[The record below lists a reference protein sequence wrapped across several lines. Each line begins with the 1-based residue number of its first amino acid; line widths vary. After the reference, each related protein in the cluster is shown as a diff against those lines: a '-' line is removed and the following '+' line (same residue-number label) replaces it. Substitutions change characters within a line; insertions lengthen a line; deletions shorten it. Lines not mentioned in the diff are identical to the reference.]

1 MRRKKLKL
9 QNLDAEIRATAGDV
23 PPIFRGVVAHVNGY
37 TQPSLQD
44 LHRMIVS
51 HGGGFLQYLDGKTVA
66 THIIAS
72 ALTPKKREEFRRY
85 RIVKPAWVT
94 DSIKAGRLLSWDE
107 YRIVDEGH
115 AQKVLK
121 FGDGQFTSQ
130 TNTPRSGYKDQSRS
144 SWYNSRLRDMEN
156 MDTSL
161 GSSPNPV
168 TPSTHRKPSQLQE
181 DLPAKPSQQS
191 QSDYGDFPSSI
202 IQEVEDTLATA
213 KTETHPISNDAG
225 LRKASEQPLQTSED
239 FGPADASKS
248 SMLKNPSSTKE
259 DLTSEEYNAQLL
271 SDPRMKKSSVV
282 NPDFLQQYYKE
293 SRLHHLSTWKA
304 ELKAQ
309 LQAATTEKTQS
320 QALKRKSI
328 PGSRRYILHVD
339 FDSFFAAV
347 SLLKHPE
354 LKDKPVAIAHG
365 SGSGS
370 EIASCNYPARAQGVR
385 NGTWMK
391 GALESCPDLKV
402 LPYDFPAYEDASRKF
417 YSAILAIDGTVQ
429 SVSIDEAL
437 IDITG
442 LCSEAG
448 GSDGEAISEGS
459 IGREQDKADHI
470 ALNLRNLIKEKTG
483 CAVSVGIGGNILLA
497 KVSLRKAKPAGQ
509 FQLKPDAVLDFLG
522 DLTVRDLP
530 GVGHS
535 MAAKLEELGAKFVR
549 DMRNLPKERLISAL
563 GPKTGIKMWEYARGI
578 DRTEVGDQVT
588 RKSVS
593 AEVNWGIRFVN
604 QDQADEFVRSLCS
617 ELNRR
622 LMENLVKGKQLTL
635 KVMRRSMDA
644 PLEAVKHLGHGK
656 CDTFNKSVA
665 LGVATNAPDVVAK
678 EAISMLRSFNFSPG
692 DLRGLG
698 VQMTKLE
705 PLKTGSSGLESSQRQ
720 LNFGVSPP
728 RKKAIP
734 AADPDELESP
744 HKDESVRIQADPV
757 LSDSAH
763 KPLNISGSQFIMP
776 TQADPKVVA
785 ELPSD
790 IRSKLVA
797 QSKPRQNF
805 RAGSACP
812 PPREER
818 PVSQVALPPQS
829 QLDPETLAALPE
841 DVRSEVLGYYQQS
854 APTTT
859 PTPEPPGPTP
869 HPPTLPASL
878 KLRRPV
884 SPPKKRR
891 GRPPKAVT
899 LARLAK
905 TQTLDQSGFGSVRP
919 RSAVPST
926 STEGRLSRRAS
937 PHVEDPDEVS
947 ADFLDALPE
956 DIKQEILE
964 EQKRKRLQ
972 QRQRANAAE
981 RAQRL
986 SSRQQEAPRRV
997 ERRLPLPPLP
1007 PKPVFTSQRLS
1018 QLPDLRDA
1026 VRAWHETFAAGG
1038 PYEEDVD
1045 SLCSYLTSV
1054 TFGEKDVDKAVSV
1067 VRWLMWLVEDHLQEE
1082 PDNGQGSPV
1091 EETISWQAAIE
1102 LMQNS
1107 VQAALAKRGLPE
1119 TMTPVTEGPF
1129 SFNVDTFYVS
1139 ASGGQIHRRA
1149 APPEIKALYD
1159 TSTDSQGTNDHP
1171 GHWYEAQLLHYGLPP
1186 SKVKATAKMKLLKA
1200 LQGGGLSVPKE
1211 VNQIENKLKKAEKGM
1226 EKKKTIGRETHR
1238 PWLRRDQYQ
1247 DCHYQDCHE
1256 DNSYGGAPAAKTPKE
1271 KAVATKKTPA
1281 TKAPGKNPPAGK
1293 ATTKKATG
1301 PKAPTAKAPAP
1312 KRKRAANDEGAANP
1326 QTTKRQATGGVKL
1339 QNTGNSN
1346 FISQGHQKPS
1356 EWNGPGYDGPGY
1368 DGPGYNEFG
1377 YDEDGYDENGYD
1389 ENGYDEDGCDDAPPS
1404 YDSVYGPGG
1413 GMAYGDAY
1421 YGEQTDSD
1429 YY

>member
-1 MRRKKLKL
+1 MGSRHEINSSAVRKRIENHDFSNEAGDEYEASSFGGFGDYMRRKKLKL
-9 QNLDAEIRATAGDV
+9 QNLDAEIRATAGDS
-23 PPIFRGVVAHVNGY
+23 PAIFRGVVAHVNGY

-51 HGGGFLQYLDGKTVA
+51 HGGGFLQYLDGKTAA

-130 TNTPRSGYKDQSRS
+130 TNTPRSGYKDQSKS
-144 SWYNSRLRDMEN
+144 SWYHSQLREMEHAE
-156 MDTSL
+156 TGL
-161 GSSPNPV
+161 GSSPKPV
-168 TPSTHRKPSQLQE
+168 TPSAYSKPPQMLE
-181 DLPAKPSQQS
+181 ATPAEGQRS

-202 IQEVEDTLATA
+202 VKEAEDDQVTSQTA
-213 KTETHPISNDAG
+213 NNLTNDDVGPA
-225 LRKASEQPLQTSED
+225 KAPEQTKHINED
-239 FGPADASKS
+239 LGPADS
-248 SMLKNPSSTKE
+248 SEYSLPRNSSSTKE
-259 DLTSEEYNAQLL
+259 DMTSEEYNAQLL

-282 NPDFLQQYYKE
+282 NPEFLQQYYKE

-309 LQAATTEKTQS
+309 LQAATNEKAHS
-320 QALKRKSI
+320 QISKRKPIS
-328 PGSRRYILHVD
+328 GSRRYILHVD

-437 IDITG
+437 IDVTG
-442 LCSEAG
+442 SCLEAG
-448 GSDGEAISEGS
+448 GSDGKTISEGAINS
-459 IGREQDKADHI
+459 EQAKADEI
-470 ALNLRNLIKEKTG
+470 AVDLRNSIKEKTG

-509 FQLKPDAVLDFLG
+509 FQLKPDAVLEFIG
-522 DLTVRDLP
+522 GLTVRELP

-535 MAAKLEELGAKFVR
+535 MAAKLEEMGAKSVG
-549 DMRNLPKERLISAL
+549 DIRNLSKERLISGL
-563 GPKTGIKMWEYARGI
+563 GPKTGIRMWEYARGI

-604 QDQADEFVRSLCS
+604 QVQADEFIRSLCT

-678 EAISMLRSFNFSPG
+678 EVISMLRSFNFSPG

-705 PLKTGSSGLESSQRQ
+705 PFRTASSGLESSQRQ
-720 LNFGVSPP
+720 LNFSVSPP

-734 AADPDELESP
+734 AVDPDELESP
-744 HKDESVRIQADPV
+744 HKDETIRIQADPV
-757 LSDSAH
+757 LGDSAH

-776 TQADPKVVA
+776 TQADPKVVS

-797 QSKPRQNF
+797 QSKSRQNL
-805 RAGSACP
+805 RTGSPCP
-812 PPREER
+812 LPREGR
-818 PVSQVALPPQS
+818 QASQINLPPQS

-841 DVRSEVLGYYQQS
+841 DVRSEVLGYYHQP
-854 APTTT
+854 APATA
-859 PTPEPPGPTP
+859 PSSEHQLPESNPPS
-869 HPPTLPASL
+869 LPGAL
-878 KLRRPV
+878 KPRRPL

-899 LARLAK
+899 LARNAK
-905 TQTLDQSGFGSVRP
+905 TQTLNQSGFGFARP
-919 RSAVPST
+919 HPAVTST
-926 STEGRLSRRAS
+926 SAEEALPRQPS
-937 PHVEDPDEVS
+937 PNIEDPGDVS
-947 ADFLDALPE
+947 ADFLAALPE
-956 DIKQEILE
+956 DIKLEIME
-964 EQKRKRLQ
+964 EQKRTRMQ
-972 QRQRANAAE
+972 QRPQDTIPVE
-981 RAQRL
+981 RPP
-986 SSRQQEAPRRV
+986 SRQEEDPPISV
-997 ERRLPLPPLP
+997 LPEKRLPLPPLP
-1007 PKPVFTSQRLS
+1007 KKPVFTSQRLS
-1018 QLPDLRDA
+1018 QLPDLRDS
-1026 VRAWHETFAAGG
+1026 VGAWHETFADGG
-1038 PYEEDVD
+1038 PYDEDVT

-1054 TFGEKDVDKAVSV
+1054 TLNERDVDKAVSV
-1067 VRWLMWLVEDHLQEE
+1067 VRWLMWLVEDHLQPE
-1082 PDNGQGSPV
+1082 PEPEDAQGSRTDG
-1091 EETISWQAAIE
+1091 TISWGAAIQ
-1102 LMQNS
+1102 LMQDS
-1107 VQAALAKRGLPE
+1107 VQAALEKRGLPE
-1119 TMTPVTEGPF
+1119 
-1129 SFNVDTFYVS
+1129 VDFV
-1139 ASGGQIHRRA
+1139 
-1149 APPEIKALYD
+1149 
-1159 TSTDSQGTNDHP
+1159 
-1171 GHWYEAQLLHYGLPP
+1171 
-1186 SKVKATAKMKLLKA
+1186 
-1200 LQGGGLSVPKE
+1200 
-1211 VNQIENKLKKAEKGM
+1211 
-1226 EKKKTIGRETHR
+1226 
-1238 PWLRRDQYQ
+1238 
-1247 DCHYQDCHE
+1247 
-1256 DNSYGGAPAAKTPKE
+1256 
-1271 KAVATKKTPA
+1271 
-1281 TKAPGKNPPAGK
+1281 
-1293 ATTKKATG
+1293 
-1301 PKAPTAKAPAP
+1301 
-1312 KRKRAANDEGAANP
+1312 
-1326 QTTKRQATGGVKL
+1326 
-1339 QNTGNSN
+1339 
-1346 FISQGHQKPS
+1346 
-1356 EWNGPGYDGPGY
+1356 
-1368 DGPGYNEFG
+1368 
-1377 YDEDGYDENGYD
+1377 
-1389 ENGYDEDGCDDAPPS
+1389 
-1404 YDSVYGPGG
+1404 
-1413 GMAYGDAY
+1413 
-1421 YGEQTDSD
+1421 
-1429 YY
+1429 